1 LTVDFASEFPELLQS
16 AGRSRHRF
24 VVVAFAPESAPERMH
39 QIVAH
44 SSWQMSLKQHIHE
57 FLGGSKMAALPAGA
71 KAPAFTLRGTD
82 GKKSSLAEAL
92 KKGPVVAAFFKV
104 SCPTCQFTAPF
115 LERLHEAYGGEQFTL
130 WGISQDDAADTREF
144 CREFEIDF
152 PALIDEKGY
161 PISNQY
167 GITNVPTV
175 FLIAPDG
182 KIQESSVGFSK
193 KDFEQIAAAVA
204 RATSTPPTAFFKPGE
219 VIPDLK
225 PG

>member
-1 LTVDFASEFPELLQS
+1 LRSSCGWFAARGTRPPLLHS
-16 AGRSRHRF
+16 RLNPDGREGIKFITRYNGL
-24 VVVAFAPESAPERMH
+24 
-39 QIVAH
+39 
-44 SSWQMSLKQHIHE
+44 MSLKRRIHE

-71 KAPAFTLRGTD
+71 KAPAFALQSTD
-82 GKKSSLAEAL
+82 GKKLNLADAL

-115 LERLHEAYGGEQFTL
+115 LERLHENYGGEKFTL
-130 WGISQDDAADTREF
+130 WGISQDDAQDTREF
-144 CREFEIDF
+144 FQEFDAEF
-152 PALIDEKGY
+152 PTLIDDDGY

-175 FLIAPDG
+175 FLIASDG

-193 KDFEQIAAAVA
+193 TDLEKIAAAA
-204 RATSTPPTAFFKPGE
+204 AKATNTPPTSFFKPGE
-219 VIPDLK
+219 VIPDFK